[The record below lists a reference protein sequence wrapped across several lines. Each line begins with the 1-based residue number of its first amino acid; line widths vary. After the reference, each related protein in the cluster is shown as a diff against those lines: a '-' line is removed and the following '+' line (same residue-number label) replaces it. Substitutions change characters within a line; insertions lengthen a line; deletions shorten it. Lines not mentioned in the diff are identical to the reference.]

1 MKNFWEERMTKN
13 VKATLVCSLILLLS
27 FSTAEVLS
35 AQSENNA
42 ALLGTWDVEL
52 TSMGMQ
58 MEFTFKMDG
67 EKLTGEMNFD
77 MGAAEMADIAFEEGK
92 LTFTASVD
100 AGGQMIDIEAEAT
113 IEGEEMTGV
122 MFTEMGEAEFV
133 GTKRKDS

>member
-1 MKNFWEERMTKN
+1 MTKN
-13 VKATLVCSLILLLS
+13 LKVSLVFALALLLS
-27 FSTAEVLS
+27 FSAAAVLS
-35 AQSENNA
+35 AQSEDFA
-42 ALLGTWDVEL
+42 TLLGTWDVEL

-58 MEFTFKMDG
+58 MEFIFKMDG

-92 LTFTASVD
+92 VMFTASVD

-122 MFTEMGEAEFV
+122 MFTEMGEAEFA
-133 GTKRKDS
+133 GTKRRDQ